1 MKRYLA
7 NRRGFTLLEII
18 VTLTILSILGV
29 IVFQFMR
36 SSLVRSTEP
45 FSIVAKTFVLREVA
59 ENITADY
66 LQNIP
71 RNVPALK
78 ASIGAEGSEHINSG
92 YCPVTAD
99 CRYSVV
105 DNHYIAFDGY
115 RMEIPTTAQK
125 LLKVTIRGEQNE
137 TITMVFIQP

>member
-29 IVFQFMR
+29 MVFQFMR

-45 FSIVAKTFVLREVA
+45 FSIVAKTFVLSEVA

-78 ASIGAEGSEHINSG
+78 SSIGAEGSEHINSG
-92 YCPVTAD
+92 YCPAATD

-105 DNHYIAFDGY
+105 DNHYIAFDGNH
-115 RMEIPTTAQK
+115 EVPTTVQG